1 MMVPTKS
8 GGYLGV
14 FLESSIVGTKN
25 MALRIT
31 DREVNGVSILDMEG
45 RLVLGEES
53 NTFRERFKSL
63 LTVGKKKIVLNMA
76 NVTYIDSAGLGTLVA
91 SYNNARS
98 QGATLK
104 LANLGARSK
113 EVLQVARVMP
123 FFDIF
128 ETDSAAVASFIASS

>member
-1 MMVPTKS
+1 
-8 GGYLGV
+8 
-14 FLESSIVGTKN
+14 